1 MAVKVDM
8 EQKLTDSMMEFV
20 GHKESNFGMVEQ
32 LETLDEEAKKLLDKI
47 ILNKS
52 NQVQKSD

>member
-1 MAVKVDM
+1 M

-20 GHKESNFGMVEQ
+20 NHKENNFGIIEQ
-32 LETLDEEAKKLLDKI
+32 LENLDDEAKKLLDNI

-52 NQVQKSD
+52 N